1 MEVEDTFRYK
11 WYHNLKNVDNLV
23 KQEEFYCENFKQVL
37 TQYLTLTEKA
47 LNEIKNLENVNK
59 DLEAANWGLD
69 CAQLFMIRLVEYGKT
84 YISTED
90 MMKMITDIKNS
101 MQ

>member
-1 MEVEDTFRYK
+1 MEVENTFRYK
-11 WYHNLKNVDNLV
+11 WYMNLENVNNLV

-47 LNEIKNLENVNK
+47 LDEIKNLENVNK

-69 CAQLFMIRLVEYGKT
+69 CAQLSMIRLVEYGKSHLSNEN
-84 YISTED
+84 IIQ
-90 MMKMITDIKNS
+90 MLNDIKNS
-101 MQ
+101 I

>member
-1 MEVEDTFRYK
+1 MEVENTFRYK
-11 WYHNLKNVDNLV
+11 WYLNLENVNNLF
-23 KQEEFYCENFKQVL
+23 KQDEFSHENFKEIL
-37 TQYLTLTEKA
+37 TQYITLTEKA
-47 LNEIKNLENVNK
+47 LDEIKNLENVNK